1 MIPRAKLIH
10 KTHTTYLRTP
20 FPVHYY
26 GMPNGKIYLVFSR
39 FYEGGYGKTG
49 LEFIFAI
56 HEEFSY
62 DYEKDKLNSVT
73 NEVYRTPIYSEMVD
87 KPEPK
92 IKTVKVY
99 RNLNSYGE
107 ALALLNQR
115 AIRMN
120 SAKREIQSLAG

>member
-1 MIPRAKLIH
+1 MIHKPKLIH
-10 KTHTTYLRTP
+10 KTHTTYLPTP

-49 LEFIFAI
+49 LEFIFAV
-56 HEEFSY
+56 HQEFSY
-62 DYEKDKLNSVT
+62 DYENDKLNSVC
-73 NEVYRTPIYSEMVD
+73 NDVYRTPIYFEMID

-92 IKTVKVY
+92 IKTVKIY

-107 ALALLNQR
+107 ALALLNQK
-115 AIRMN
+115 ATKMN
-120 SAKREIQSLAG
+120 RPSQMIESLAS